1 MKRREFITLLGGAAA
16 WPLAAGAQQGERMR
30 RIGVLTNLAEHD
42 PEERRRVAAFTQAL
56 QNLGWEDGRN
66 VQIDYRRT
74 GGDAERTRRYA
85 TELVALPSD
94 AILAVGAATTA
105 ALQQTTPTVPVVFV
119 LLPDPV
125 GAGIVE
131 SLSRPGGNFTGFTT
145 YEYGISGKWLE

>member
-1 MKRREFITLLGGAAA
+1 
-16 WPLAAGAQQGERMR
+16 
-30 RIGVLTNLAEHD
+30 
-42 PEERRRVAAFTQAL
+42 
-56 QNLGWEDGRN
+56 
-66 VQIDYRRT
+66 
-74 GGDAERTRRYA
+74 

-145 YEYGISGKWLE
+145 YEYGISGKWLELLKEISPRITHVAVLRDAATSSGPAQFAAIQAIAPSLGVELNPIGLRDAGELERSVSAFARAPMRGVIVTGSALTAVH